1 MEIAHLL
8 RRIRLL
14 VPDKGA
20 VIDGNFCIRRKG
32 DLCPEGRR
40 VVVIGPPGCAA
51 NRSAPSHSAPFAVIG
66 HIRGFTPLS

>member
-1 MEIAHLL
+1 
-8 RRIRLL
+8 
-14 VPDKGA
+14 
-20 VIDGNFCIRRKG
+20 
-32 DLCPEGRR
+32 LCPEGRR